1 MNREYITKQGDTFDI
16 IAFKVL
22 NTEKMMPALLE
33 ANPSQKD
40 VYSFDAGVK
49 LSIPENVTP
58 VNQDPVPPW
67 QR

>member
-1 MNREYITKQGDTFDI
+1 MSKAYTTGQGDTFDT

-22 NTEKMMPALLE
+22 GNEKMMPALLE

-40 VYSFDAGVK
+40 VYVFGAGVK
-49 LSIPENVTP
+49 LSIPENTTP
-58 VNQDPVPPW
+58 INLDPVPPW

>member
-1 MNREYITKQGDTFDI
+1 MSENYTTVQGDTFDI
-16 IAFKVL
+16 VAFKVFG
-22 NTEKMMPALLE
+22 NEKMIGVLLE

-49 LSIPENVTP
+49 LFIPENATLI
-58 VNQDPVPPW
+58 NNDPVPPW

>member
-1 MNREYITKQGDTFDI
+1 MSREYTTTQGDTFDI

-22 NTEKMMPALLE
+22 DNEKMMPALLE

-49 LSIPENVTP
+49 ISIPKNTTP
-58 VNQDPVPPW
+58 INSDPVPPW